1 MYFLAY
7 SIHFN
12 IMKSGPN
19 QKYNFSLDS
28 FNLEAPKWV
37 SPIKKINQIVFSRID
52 FNPLSEED
60 YF

>member
-1 MYFLAY
+1 
-7 SIHFN
+7 
-12 IMKSGPN
+12 MKSGPN

-37 SPIKKINQIVFSRID
+37 GLIEKMRPIVFARSN
-52 FNPLSEED
+52 FNPIYEED